1 VYIYFQDEEV
11 LVVLVLEEEFWVTH
25 LLVFLVPLLS
35 LLEQFQ
41 M

>member
-1 VYIYFQDEEV
+1 V

-25 LLVFLVPLLS
+25 LLVFLVPLLL
-35 LLEQFQ
+35 LLEQLQ

>member
-1 VYIYFQDEEV
+1 V

-25 LLVFLVPLLS
+25 LLVILVPLLS

-41 M
+41 I